1 MRLVTRFSLAHA
13 RANWPTSTKH
23 SKHSLSSTRTR
34 NTSLKAL
41 ALLAAVRK
49 EAEPEAAQPAPVV
62 IEQGERDMLK
72 LLQDVA
78 LGIVEATPIQ
88 VRAAIAA
95 VQYTHTKRADGGKK
109 EEQAEKA
116 KRVSGGKF
124 AASAPPKLVVN
135 NR

>member
-1 MRLVTRFSLAHA
+1 MAGVKGMKGGGGA
-13 RANWPTSTKH
+13 RPGAG
-23 SKHSLSSTRTR
+23 
-34 NTSLKAL
+34 
-41 ALLAAVRK
+41 RK
-49 EAEPEAAQPAPVV
+49 PKPETAPPSPVV

-78 LGIVEATPIQ
+78 LGLIEATPIQ

-116 KRVSGGKF
+116 KKVAGGKF
-124 AASAPPKLVVN
+124 AAAAPPKLVVN

>member
-1 MRLVTRFSLAHA
+1 MAGVKGMKGGGGA
-13 RANWPTSTKH
+13 RPGAG
-23 SKHSLSSTRTR
+23 
-34 NTSLKAL
+34 
-41 ALLAAVRK
+41 RK
-49 EAEPEAAQPAPVV
+49 PKPKPESAPVARVV
-62 IEQGERDMLK
+62 IEQGGRDMLK

-116 KRVSGGKF
+116 KKVAGGKF
-124 AASAPPKLVVN
+124 AAAAPPKLVVN

>member
-1 MRLVTRFSLAHA
+1 MAGVKGMKGGGGA
-13 RANWPTSTKH
+13 RPGAG
-23 SKHSLSSTRTR
+23 
-34 NTSLKAL
+34 
-41 ALLAAVRK
+41 RK
-49 EAEPEAAQPAPVV
+49 PKPCPESAPVAPVV

-116 KRVSGGKF
+116 KKVAGGKF
-124 AASAPPKLVVN
+124 AAAAPPKLVVN

>member
-1 MRLVTRFSLAHA
+1 MAGVKGMKGGGGA
-13 RANWPTSTKH
+13 RPGAG
-23 SKHSLSSTRTR
+23 
-34 NTSLKAL
+34 
-41 ALLAAVRK
+41 RK
-49 EAEPEAAQPAPVV
+49 PKPEAAPPSPVV

-78 LGIVEATPIQ
+78 LGLIEATPIQ

-116 KRVSGGKF
+116 KKVAGGKF
-124 AASAPPKLVVN
+124 AAAAPPKLVVN